1 MTQSNVFQLIQKFA
15 DEQAVNATRDM
26 PVDTGGGGG
35 DHGDMEGR
43 VTRLEI
49 QFEAVRDNLKEIKS
63 AIGGLR
69 TTVIVTAITSVLA
82 VSGLFYAAQS
92 AMLSSFQTGLTVIS
106 TAISAAQSTPKSSES
121 PAK

>member
-49 QFEAVRDNLKEIKS
+49 QFEAVRDDLKEIKS

-92 AMLSSFQTGLTVIS
+92 AMH
-106 TAISAAQSTPKSSES
+106 
-121 PAK
+121 